1 MFERR
6 PNMSKRWI
14 QTLAFPVL
22 FLVAAVLLPQRAEAA
37 DAKSPMK
44 GSAKSF
50 VVLPAADLKWEALAG
65 APPGPM
71 VATLWGDPTKGAFG
85 AIEKFPA
92 GFSAGLHT
100 HPSDHK
106 IAIISGTWIH
116 GEEGKPEVR
125 LGPGSYLFQ
134 PANQKHTTACDAAS
148 ECLFFIESSGKFG
161 LTMVEEKKAPA
172 K

>member
-1 MFERR
+1 MV
-6 PNMSKRWI
+6 KRWI

-22 FLVAAVLLPQRAEAA
+22 FLVAAAILPQRAEAG

-50 VVLPAADLKWEALAG
+50 VVKPAADLKWEALAG

-71 VATLWGDPTKGAFG
+71 LSPLSGDPTKGAYT

-92 GFSAGLHT
+92 GFSAPLHT
-100 HPSDHK
+100 HPADHK
-106 IAIISGTWIH
+106 IVVISGTWIH
-116 GEEGKPEVR
+116 GEPGKPDVR
-125 LGPGSYLFQ
+125 LGAGSYLFQ
-134 PANQKHTTACDAAS
+134 PAGQKHTTACDAAS
-148 ECLFFIESSGKFG
+148 ECVFFIQSSGKFG
-161 LTMVEEKKAPA
+161 IKMVEEKKAPA